1 MALGFDAATASSEYS
16 IQGRRA
22 EINGKPYAG
31 LPEITGGGIT
41 IEGQNYVRGSDG
53 SILFV
58 SRGIKTPQDVTTK
71 MTLGAFKVLK
81 ADLQAAAVVLGY
93 TQEEGWMDVPITIVD
108 QITSGN
114 PLALPYTETMI
125 VSVMS
130 AVPEKNSD
138 GSGMLMGL
146 TFKQHTLPTMG

>member
-1 MALGFDAATASSEYS
+1 MALGYDAATAASEYS
-16 IQGRRA
+16 IAGRRA
-22 EINGKPYAG
+22 ELNGKPYAG

-41 IEGQNYVRGSDG
+41 IEGQNYVRGADG

-58 SRGIKTPQDVTTK
+58 SRGIKTPQDVTSK
-71 MTLGAFKVLK
+71 MTLGAFKVFKL
-81 ADLQAAAVVLGY
+81 DLQTEAVALGL
-93 TQEEGWMDVPITIVD
+93 TQDEAWMDVPITIVD

-138 GSGMLMGL
+138 GSGMLMAV